1 MRNRGKNQSS
11 FPESQRNSF
20 ISGPSTA
27 LHGTSSTRSVRAGS
41 LQLTS
46 PQMPGSDQ
54 FSAANYFKAH
64 PQHQKSSSVVSSQN
78 NSLIDGIHSKLH
90 SRKNSRFED
99 ASIKFHEDQSDHH
112 RPFSQNPAER
122 IASGTSTPRAL
133 SQYTTPGRNNSFRA
147 NRRGTRKSMT
157 ATQSPKAEIKMPVGL
172 MSQKLDELKR
182 LNRKLSA
189 IEDYDKPVSII
200 QEANANFARTMSFF
214 NKHEE
219 TSKGHI
225 NMQERLTF
233 VKSPAFAKY
242 LTILQ
247 DHKMPK
253 VDDENFYIDLATK
266 LREEVNKKNRE
277 LRLAIEE
284 QSIF

>member
-1 MRNRGKNQSS
+1 
-11 FPESQRNSF
+11 
-20 ISGPSTA
+20 
-27 LHGTSSTRSVRAGS
+27 
-41 LQLTS
+41 
-46 PQMPGSDQ
+46 
-54 FSAANYFKAH
+54 
-64 PQHQKSSSVVSSQN
+64 
-78 NSLIDGIHSKLH
+78 
-90 SRKNSRFED
+90 
-99 ASIKFHEDQSDHH
+99 
-112 RPFSQNPAER
+112 
-122 IASGTSTPRAL
+122 
-133 SQYTTPGRNNSFRA
+133 
-147 NRRGTRKSMT
+147 
-157 ATQSPKAEIKMPVGL
+157 

-200 QEANANFARTMSFF
+200 QEANANFARTMSFI